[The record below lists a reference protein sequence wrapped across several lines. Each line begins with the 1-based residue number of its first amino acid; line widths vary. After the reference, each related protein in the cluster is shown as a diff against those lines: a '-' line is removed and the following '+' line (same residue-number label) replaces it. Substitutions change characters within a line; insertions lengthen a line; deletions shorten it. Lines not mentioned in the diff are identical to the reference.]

1 MIKEKI
7 SFGDFDSAVMG
18 FDMISRTPNS
28 LEEQEITETI
38 PGVQGVIDYSMAFGQ
53 RFFKPMTLNYSFSK
67 YCSTYAERHTLEA
80 LIKNQVMR
88 YGTGKLYDS
97 QIPENYY
104 FLAKCSSENV
114 TVSDQTC
121 EVTVTLAFTCNP
133 PFMFCEIPEGNDEWD
148 TFNFDYDV
156 SQDTSFTVNN
166 GDVVPLINPGSAAVQ
181 PKITVTGTIKVS
193 CNGNEVT
200 FTAGTYEDTLIYLL
214 PGMNSLTL
222 TGTGTI
228 SFEFYKELVA

>member
-1 MIKEKI
+1 MTVIFNDFN
-7 SFGDFDSAVMG
+7 SDNFGLKQLTRSMDA
-18 FDMISRTPNS
+18 
-28 LEEQEITETI
+28 LQEQEITESI
-38 PGVQGVIDYSMAFGQ
+38 PGVQGSIDYSMMFGQ
-53 RFFKPMTLNYSFSK
+53 RLFQPQTITYTFQK
-67 YCSTYAERHTLEA
+67 YIYDVVERAREEA
-80 LIKNQVMR
+80 LIRNSLSR
-88 YGTGKLYDS
+88 FGLSRLYDS
-97 QIPENYY
+97 YIPENYY
-104 FLAKCSSENV
+104 FLAKCNPTITNDV
-114 TVSDQTC
+114 QYQKLTVS
-121 EVTVTLAFTCNP
+121 LAFTCNP
-133 PFMFCEIPEGNDEWD
+133 PFMFCEIPESNDEWD

-156 SQDTSFTVNN
+156 SQETSFTVNN

-200 FTAGTYEDTLIYLL
+200 FTAGTYENTLIYLL

>member
-1 MIKEKI
+1 MAVIFNDFN
-7 SFGDFDSAVMG
+7 SDNFGLRQLTRSMDA
-18 FDMISRTPNS
+18 
-28 LEEQEITETI
+28 LQEQEITESI
-38 PGVQGVIDYSMAFGQ
+38 PGVQGTVDYSMMFGQ
-53 RFFKPMTLNYSFSK
+53 RLFQPQTITYTFQK
-67 YCSTYAERHTLEA
+67 YIYDVVERARQEA
-80 LIKNQVMR
+80 LIRNSLSR
-88 YGTGKLYDS
+88 FGLSRLYDS
-97 QIPENYY
+97 YIPENYY
-104 FLAKCSSENV
+104 FLAKCNPTV
-114 TVSDQTC
+114 TNDVQYQKLTVS
-121 EVTVTLAFTCNP
+121 LAFTCNP

-166 GDVVPLINPGSAAVQ
+166 GDVVSLINPGSAAVQ

-200 FTAGTYEDTLIYLL
+200 LSAGTYENTLIYLL

-228 SFEFYKELVA
+228 SFEFYKELIA